1 MGTTLDP
8 TKQRHVSGQ
17 LLTQSAKSEVV
28 IQERLYE
35 ALTRAS
41 PHKR

>member
-8 TKQRHVSGQ
+8 TKQRHISGQ

-28 IQERLYE
+28 DSGKLYE